1 MTSSA
6 THRISVQQFKM
17 NLLLIPIELKTHFIW
32 RKVVPLLSES
42 SLLSVHMKK
51 KLIRFPEPTGVI
63 IRFWETAHLPLP

>member
-51 KLIRFPEPTGVI
+51 S
-63 IRFWETAHLPLP
+63 